1 MNNNRN
7 DTIPVAFSVGLI
19 IGVTMSILCM
29 VTTHVTHTD
38 GYRQAYEDLKKGT
51 IESVTKRIAPDLWIK
66 YNAPEE
72 KKDGGDIK

>member
-1 MNNNRN
+1 MPSNNS
-7 DTIPVAFSVGLI
+7 DTMLWVFIFGLI
-19 IGVTMSILCM
+19 AGVVLSILCM

-51 IESVTKRIAPDLWIK
+51 IEPVTKRIAPDLWIK

-72 KKDGGDIK
+72 KK